1 MEIIIFP
8 VKFVKLID
16 MASYTDILPQFTPYV
31 QETPVQA
38 LVEVG
43 MEKQRRYDE
52 GIQKIQTYIDNIAG
66 LPVARPIDKVYL
78 QSKLNELGGRL
89 KTVAAGDFSNFQ
101 LVNSVSGMANQI
113 VKDPVVQNAVSS
125 ASRYQKELANLQ
137 AARAKGESSPSNEW
151 VFSSAASKWINSDDP
166 NTSFDG
172 YYQPYVNWKKN
183 ALEVIKGLTKDETIT
198 DDAFTVGA
206 DGKLVIADA
215 LVRKKMSGISA
226 DKIEEA
232 LLNTLTPGDFKQM
245 QIDALYNYS
254 NQDADKFRNTINTTY
269 GGRIKSYTDQ
279 ITTLQNAKSS
289 TTSAEQKERLNN
301 QILALNKVVNSISK
315 EQNSLLGAID
325 SGNVEGAKAQFGT
338 HNAISGIAES
348 FSYSQISQT
357 YENSPFP
364 DIALKREQIRNQVQ
378 QFWAKYNQDERQFDV
393 NRKLKEKELQLK
405 EAEAKGY
412 GGLLTGVDLA
422 NTLGIP
428 ESEVGSYL
436 LAQAAM
442 TADNGQQ
449 QVNQLKTSFLKI
461 KGKDEKWLAQQEAAW
476 EKNPNGVDPTVG
488 AYFNQVA
495 NIQRQAF
502 SNAMMLGNLDADAD
516 ARFGTIEQYI
526 PKNAPNIT
534 LTTKSGRREVYT
546 PKDFVDFNQM
556 AGRYLKT
563 APSTRMTSVGGP
575 VMTTSFDDAKARA
588 ELSPKMY
595 QLYEV
600 YKAGNRNTGGN
611 KTLYDNLVNYSR
623 TVNRP
628 YQNVIKERNDW
639 MANEIKNRMTVNQ
652 AGIYNI
658 PATTEGQKESLSNL
672 LGGFIELSEKQGGIA
687 NSPGWD
693 SDVAAALR
701 VDPSVKYSIR
711 VSEGTTFTP
720 EAYEVTAAGKSGTV
734 KFKMTPEQKRS
745 VFGDQF
751 ESTPAV
757 QMVLPYVEQM
767 NRMGGFT
774 TSYEP
779 GSDSNWNNSYLNAI
793 DFPSVKNYGVKANL
807 EQPFGQPGSYSIRL
821 SIFDPSTGKTHN
833 DIPFPRNGSIPQ
845 DKLAEA
851 LINIGDAGIYELI
864 NGKPATAND
873 LKRIQQATK
882 KPF

>member
-357 YENSPFP
+357 YEDSPFP
-364 DIALKREQIRNQVQ
+364 DIALRREQIRNQVN

-405 EAEAKGY
+405 EVEAQGY
-412 GGLLTGVDLA
+412 GGIGVGGDLA
-422 NTLGIP
+422 SVLGVS
-428 ESEVGSYL
+428 ESQIGPYL
-436 LAQAAM
+436 LAKATMDAQS
-442 TADNGQQ
+442 GEE
-449 QVNQLKTSFLKI
+449 QVRKLTQEFLKV
-461 KGKDEKWLAQQEAAW
+461 KGKDQKWLDQQEAAW
-476 EKNPNGVDPTVG
+476 EKNPNGVDPIVG
-488 AYFNQVA
+488 SYFNQVA
-495 NIQRQAF
+495 DIQRRSF
-502 SNAMMLGNLDADAD
+502 SNSMMLANLDAAAD
-516 ARFGTIEQYI
+516 ARFGNIEQYI

-546 PKDFVDFNQM
+546 PKDFVDFNQVANRFQTSIPS
-556 AGRYLKT
+556 AGST
-563 APSTRMTSVGGP
+563 AGP
-575 VMTTSFDDAKARA
+575 TYRTVWNDDKARK

-600 YKAGNRNTGGN
+600 YKAGNKNTGGN
-611 KTLYDNLVNYSR
+611 KTLYDNLINYSR
-623 TVNRP
+623 TVNKP

-652 AGIYNI
+652 AGVYTI
-658 PATTEGQKESLSNL
+658 PANTEKQKESLANI
-672 LGGFIELSEKQGGIA
+672 LGTFVDLAKEPGGIA
-687 NSPGWD
+687 NSPEWN
-693 SDVAAALR
+693 SEVATALM
-701 VDPSVKYSIR
+701 VDPSVKYRIR
-711 VSEGTTFTP
+711 VSEGTSLTP
-720 EAYEVTAAGKSGTV
+720 ETYEVTATGKAGTV
-734 KFKMTPEQKRS
+734 KFNLTPEQKKMA
-745 VFGDQF
+745 FGDQF
-751 ESTPAV
+751 ESTPAT
-757 QMVLPYVEQM
+757 QMVLPYIEQM
-767 NRMGGFT
+767 NRMGGYT

-779 GSDSNWNNSYLNAI
+779 GSDSNWNNSYLNPI
-793 DFPSVKNYGVKANL
+793 DFPSIQNYGTKANL

-821 SIFDPSTGKTHN
+821 SIFDPTTGKIHN
-833 DIPFPRNGSIPQ
+833 DIPFPRRGSVPQ
-845 DKLAEA
+845 DKLAES
-851 LINIGDAGIYELI
+851 LINMSDAGIYELI

-873 LKRIQQATK
+873 LKKLQQATK